1 MHPSQNKKLFLFI
14 LATLAICGACFGVYQ
29 VYDYIYGSLK
39 FKGESKSLSQLKE
52 ESQTFSMAYFM
63 SLQKQDTDK
72 DGLSDYDE
80 MYNYQTSPFLEDSD
94 SDGLSDKIELE
105 TGRDPLC
112 HKDKDCGEAVT
123 SPSPLTGLEQQ
134 IPDLNQP
141 LPENTL
147 SQEEQDLLR
156 QVSADLSA
164 EELRSLLE
172 QGGFTQEQLD
182 AFSDEELLKAWKDVL
197 GQQIDKNQQ

>member
-1 MHPSQNKKLFLFI
+1 MHPHKNRKLFLFI
-14 LATLAICGACFGVYQ
+14 LIIFAVSGAGFAVYQ

-39 FKGESKSLSQLKE
+39 FEGETKSLSQLRD
-52 ESQTFSMAYFM
+52 ESQLHSVAYFM

-105 TGRDPLC
+105 AGGDPLC
-112 HKDKDCGEAVT
+112 HKDKDCGNEVVSPPLYLTELEA
-123 SPSPLTGLEQQ
+123 Q
-134 IPDLNQP
+134 IPNLNQT

-147 SQEEQDLLR
+147 SQEDQELLK
-156 QVSADLSA
+156 QASSDLSA

-172 QGGFTQEQLD
+172 QGGFTEEQLD
-182 AFSDEELLKAWKDVL
+182 AFSDEELLKVWKKTI
-197 GQQIDKNQQ
+197 GQQ